1 MLKDGKIIADGDPN
15 KVINREN
22 LNKLYGIKVE
32 VTKNYVGP
40 DTPSWR
46 NDTNYSSVSSASH
59 GLGTTG
65 GKDSEAY
72 KEERRAVSSKYT
84 IAPAYNKGAYQV
96 IGEDST
102 KDIGR

>member
-1 MLKDGKIIADGDPN
+1 MIIRGS
-15 KVINREN
+15 
-22 LNKLYGIKVE
+22 LNYTTSGRRKKQVRKQSKKVE

-40 DTPSWR
+40 DTPAWR
-46 NDTNYSSVSSASH
+46 NNTNHTSVSNTSH
-59 GLGTTG
+59 GPGSTG

-96 IGEDST
+96 IGEDGT

>member
-1 MLKDGKIIADGDPN
+1 MIIRGS
-15 KVINREN
+15 
-22 LNKLYGIKVE
+22 LNYTTSGRRKKQVRKQRKKVE

-46 NDTNYSSVSSASH
+46 NNTNYSSVSSASH

-65 GKDSEAY
+65 GKESEAY

-84 IAPAYNKGAYQV
+84 IAPAYNQGAYQV